1 MDLAGGGEGLFPLE
15 TRLVP
20 APSGVLWKSVEGSYL
35 PLHRAE
41 GQGLA
46 LTVALLLP
54 GSAPSLA
61 QPPWPLMDGVLKKG
75 CCLQRPTVQRGQ
87 RLRGLPLLGLGRRA
101 ERLAEVGV
109 GGINNLPGPPPSS
122 ALGPWGVNQDWCSR
136 PQVCSPHTRRASWM
150 PLRGTCLCGSS
161 GCA

>member
-61 QPPWPLMDGVLKKG
+61 QPPWPLMEGVLKKG
-75 CCLQRPTVQRGQ
+75 CCLQSSLQSLSPQQFLLPIPFLQFPQRAYF
-87 RLRGLPLLGLGRRA
+87 A
-101 ERLAEVGV
+101 EEIQGT
-109 GGINNLPGPPPSS
+109 SS
-122 ALGPWGVNQDWCSR
+122 
-136 PQVCSPHTRRASWM
+136 
-150 PLRGTCLCGSS
+150 
-161 GCA
+161 